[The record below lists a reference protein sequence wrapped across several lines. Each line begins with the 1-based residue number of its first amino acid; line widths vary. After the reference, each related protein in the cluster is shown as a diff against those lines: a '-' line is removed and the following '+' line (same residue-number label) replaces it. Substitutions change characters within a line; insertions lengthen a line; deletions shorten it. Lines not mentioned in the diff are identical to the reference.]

1 MYFINE
7 FFQDK
12 KNAIIM
18 ILALV
23 LLLILMFFKLG
34 VLLVQSI
41 IVGCI
46 AVIIRFVFF
55 SPPTIKE

>member
-55 SPPTIKE
+55 PPPTIKE